1 MYFSKHKH
9 LLSNSIMAV
18 AIIRLFSSLIE
29 GTVRL
34 LSGRLRI
41 FSPDMLDTYRWNA
54 KVIFSAGKV
63 LAITAVFFIAWK
75 KLKKY
80 LSVIGEEDI
89 DDMGRL
95 QEEYLREG
103 HSALTSDT
111 MAQLLQLWAVI
122 LVGAETIYLVSS
134 AIYRMLVEE
143 LTQLFLNGIPYESYI
158 SIYNMSHGFKYLEML
173 TAILLGVI
181 MTGIFLG
188 DNLLKAVAA
197 VIAVVFLLAFGIM
210 DMNTVALPG
219 RVVGIVWTSVIFH
232 LTETLGLSLLALYL
246 SRKYNGL

>member
-1 MYFSKHKH
+1 
-9 LLSNSIMAV
+9 
-18 AIIRLFSSLIE
+18 
-29 GTVRL
+29 
-34 LSGRLRI
+34 
-41 FSPDMLDTYRWNA
+41 
-54 KVIFSAGKV
+54 
-63 LAITAVFFIAWK
+63 
-75 KLKKY
+75 
-80 LSVIGEEDI
+80 
-89 DDMGRL
+89 MGRL